1 MRDRMVEVII
11 KARDLTANVIGGF
24 RRNMLAVTR
33 IAKDVTQVIVGTTA
47 AMAAMVVGL
56 GKMASRGSTVL
67 AVQTS
72 FVKIFGDQEAA
83 LQKLRKASYGL
94 VTDFDLM
101 QQANRAVT
109 LGAVRTADEF
119 AELTRLAQGLGD
131 AQGIKLVDAQ
141 EKLVEGI
148 GKANTEILR
157 GIGLHVSITDAV
169 NQYAAATGR
178 KVSSLTQAE
187 RAEAFRTMAMEQARA
202 KLEEL
207 GEAEMNAGDRVDQL
221 AVAFGNLR
229 DQLTKFAAESPA
241 LDSFFQGMSGI
252 VTNLTAAVAS
262 GDTALLKDAFSALG
276 RIAGNAFSVA
286 VRETVGG
293 VRGFLSQ
300 VVETMRPRMDANLER
315 GIEDMK
321 SARGVLGLGGGDR
334 RGIFDWAFDGVESAL
349 TDSAEEAKKNIVVA
363 MDELAEIAVEARRRQ
378 SESALA
384 AVGGVRDQGRDNLPT
399 GELGLRGASGG
410 GGAGGSTTPFVI
422 PEAAFRQ
429 VPAAFAADAI
439 AAYQT
444 RMDRVHRAR
453 LAPGGVGVTPVAGLT
468 NPYQGMNVGAQ
479 IDAETIGLVEDAGE
493 TMGNAGRVAAAS
505 MFSAAEAMVRGSGR
519 IEESLVN
526 MVTSVLQSIPKIG
539 GGIWGTVIG
548 GVGGLIAAAFSRGGN
563 DRGTV
568 PVRLKEVDDAA
579 ARKMQGEG
587 QTIRITNIT
596 EIGGTA
602 IETIERELRVRQNRD
617 EVWRR

>member
-24 RRNMLAVTR
+24 RRNMRAVTR

-157 GIGLHVSITDAV
+157 GIGLHVSMTDAV

-229 DQLTKFAAESPA
+229 DQLTKFAAESPEVSA
-241 LDSFFQGMSGI
+241 LFDVMTQTVDSVAKAFQSGRMDLI
-252 VTNLTAAVAS
+252 V
-262 GDTALLKDAFSALG
+262 DAFRALG
-276 RIAGNAFSVA
+276 GMAGNAFGAAFFRGAQA
-286 VRETVGG
+286 VFDKIDRALVPD
-293 VRGFLSQ
+293 RF
-300 VVETMRPRMDANLER
+300 
-315 GIEDMK
+315 EDSIMTP
-321 SARGVLGLGGGDR
+321 LGLLARAMGG
-334 RGIFDWAFDGVESAL
+334 AAES
-349 TDSAEEAKKNIVVA
+349 SAEAAAAWRDA
-363 MDELAEIAVEARRRQ
+363 MMAAGRAAQSAVIETGRSRGMVG
-378 SESALA
+378 SAA
-384 AVGGVRDQGRDNLPT
+384 GAGAG
-399 GELGLRGASGG
+399 GASGG
-410 GGAGGSTTPFVI
+410 AGGGTTPFVI

-439 AAYQT
+439 AAYQA

-453 LAPGGVGVTPVAGLT
+453 LAPGGVGVTPVGGLT

-526 MVTSVLQSIPKIG
+526 MVTNVLRSIPKIG